1 MNHMCFSLLMV
12 TAVASLAQPRF
23 EGTIESKNTTIDEWG
38 NLQHFT
44 MTMFAKGD
52 KLRIENSSIGG
63 QPGSIMIYR
72 SDMKVVW
79 MLNDE
84 DKTYLEIRQE
94 QPPVVVHPPAG
105 EVMKQP
111 SVQRTEKKKDVLGY
125 PCERVVVSGDGMETE
140 IWATKSLGQIYSIIS
155 RVVGADNEP
164 GGGEW
169 ENTMIKMGYF
179 PLIST
184 SKLDGKVVES
194 QEVTGIHKKSLDDH
208 LFELPE
214 GYRKQ
219 AVDRGDRE

>member
-1 MNHMCFSLLMV
+1 MKYIFSALVMV
-12 TAVASLAQPRF
+12 SATFAQPQF
-23 EGTIESKNTTIDEWG
+23 EGTIESKNTTIDEYG
-38 NLQHFT
+38 TLQRFT
-44 MTMFAKGD
+44 MTMFVKGD
-52 KLRIENSSIGG
+52 KLRIESSSMGG

-79 MLNDE
+79 MLNEE

-169 ENTMIKMGYF
+169 EDTMIKMGYF

-194 QEVTGIHKKSLDDH
+194 QEVTGLHKKPLDDH

-214 GYRKQ
+214 GFKKQ
-219 AVDRGDRE
+219 AVDRGD